1 MQKDSCLEN
10 VSLHVSLFVTNLSL
24 SQVAADGQTK
34 NIYADYKTCG
44 VAATIDGGWPEPVVT
59 AHDKS
64 PEVST

>member
-1 MQKDSCLEN
+1 M
-10 VSLHVSLFVTNLSL
+10 VVTNLSVA
-24 SQVAADGQTK
+24 QVAADEKTR